1 MYCTRCGATLQPGDR
16 FCPSC
21 GAPTAPGFT
30 APGAPEPPRL
40 VRPVREKKIAGVCA
54 GFARYFDLDVSFMRI
69 LWLAM
74 AILTGGLG
82 LFVYLAAWIVIPA
95 DRGVEPYAA

>member
-1 MYCTRCGATLQPGDR
+1 MYCTTCGNALQPGDR
-16 FCPSC
+16 FCASC
-21 GAPTAPGFT
+21 GAPATPGYTAPPSRE
-30 APGAPEPPRL
+30 APRL

-54 GFARYFDLDVSFMRI
+54 GFARYFDLDVTFMRI

-82 LFVYLAAWIVIPA
+82 VLVYLAAWIVIPA
-95 DRGVEPYAA
+95 DHGV